1 MKYEGQTV
9 ALFLLAVP
17 LELNLLLLLMYKRL
31 TLIELIF
38 IPGLKNLTK
47 STTKWKGKNIMVM
60 LVSTVVIINAVAK
73 WPVTSQGFQNTKWPA
88 VRYFQ

>member
-17 LELNLLLLLMYKRL
+17 LELNLLLLLTYKRL

-38 IPGLKNLTK
+38 IPGSKNLTK

-73 WPVTSQGFQNTKWPA
+73 WPVTSQGFQNTK
-88 VRYFQ
+88 